1 MKITI
6 VVVGKTVGK
15 DLLNLMAEYEK
26 RLKRYINVE
35 WIEILDHKNRGKI
48 TSEELKKYE
57 GQQILNR
64 LKGGDALFLWDE
76 KGKEYTSVQFSD
88 FFRKKMSSGLKNLV
102 LVVGGAYGFSD
113 EVYAKAQGKIAIS
126 KFTLPHQ
133 LIRVFILEQVYRAF
147 TIIKGEPYH
156 HV

>member
-88 FFRKKMSSGLKNLV
+88 FFSKKMSSGLKNLV